1 MKSFQT
7 KNTKN
12 SNVMKNLFVILSFA
26 VLCVFTSCNK
36 EYAAQVPVSENER
49 VFKDLR
55 QEMVDLNQEKFG
67 DAIDTKAKWWQ
78 YLITA
83 VADAGV
89 GFLSGNVG
97 FAISASSLTWTILK
111 DSSAAED
118 KEIDKSLN
126 SKQIAMSH
134 LLLPDSDIN
143 DGVLHNEVIMNLYE
157 KYGEGLFDL
166 SEKTLLEEV
175 VAELSDITGEDPET
189 IIPNI
194 DEAVAE
200 LNEYTEIYS
209 SSSTVSEY
217 ISSLKQVHPEKS
229 LDLDIL
235 EIVFEGFQ
243 YIDVTTDNGQYAY
256 ELAELIDDSD
266 LPEDVKED
274 LKSGV
279 SIANASR
286 RLWNEQVI
294 IEK

>member
-1 MKSFQT
+1 
-7 KNTKN
+7 
-12 SNVMKNLFVILSFA
+12 MKNLFVILSFA

-143 DGVLHNEVIMNLYE
+143 DGVLHNEVIMNLYD

>member
-1 MKSFQT
+1 
-7 KNTKN
+7 
-12 SNVMKNLFVILSFA
+12 MKNLFVILSFA

>member
-143 DGVLHNEVIMNLYE
+143 DGVLHNEVIMNLYD